1 MKFFIDHRADAP
13 QEGRLLDNAADVL
26 ALDGQLRG
34 VALILLQFPK
44 WTDGRAYTQ
53 AALLRRRLRF
63 RGEIRAVG
71 DVRVDMAPL
80 LARTGFDS
88 AVLREGQDPQ
98 VAENALRFFGQAGAA
113 DTYYQGDAV
122 QTHPLFTRSAA

>member
-1 MKFFIDHRADAP
+1 MKFLIDQQSDVL
-13 QEGRLLDNAADVL
+13 QDGLMLDNAADVL
-26 ALDGQLRG
+26 ALGGQLRG
-34 VALILLQFPK
+34 ASLILLQFPK

-53 AALLRRRLRF
+53 AMLLRRRLRF

-71 DVRVDMAPL
+71 DVRVDMVPL

-88 AVLREGQDPQ
+88 AVLSEGQDPQ
-98 VAENALRFFGQAGAA
+98 VAANALRFFGAA

-122 QTHPLFTRSAA
+122 KMYPLFARSAA